1 MTKVNGFEEALA
13 MAEIKEQRK
22 ANIKN
27 AKKAYIADLMAQG
40 LDRAIAKALADAEFE
55 YGLVKAM

>member
-1 MTKVNGFEEALA
+1 MTKVNGFEEALV
-13 MAEIKEQRK
+13 MAEIKEQKK